1 MDYPSHHHRS
11 SSTSGDRSVSVSSTA
26 SSASHHSPF
35 RSESRALSPASV
47 ISEPASS
54 LLARSHQ
61 QLQVSSSHQNYPSY
75 ATHNNTPPP
84 SMLLPGSSHYFQ
96 PQMGSQMSLYPSI
109 PPPRIFGQQF
119 PSSFNFQLNSVPAQP
134 SPLSYQNYP
143 APLYPSYSTPSTYHD
158 HLPAPISSYHQQA
171 SSIHH
176 DLPTTHVDTEFRF
189 ARLPP
194 EVVSVLRKHVGY
206 LESRKL
212 LRLNRWFKES
222 FDVRHFTEDELI
234 AGVHEAEQ
242 SYKRY
247 HINSRNN
254 SGRRDSGSSPR
265 APTTTPSDSFA
276 CYHCYKMRSPENFEL
291 FAWHSQANRE
301 ERENE
306 AAGGGDDSDS
316 RRSTPPPAAAPGA
329 PGSSS
334 SSLPTTPRQ
343 RKRSLPTANPYYDPT
358 LTRSSLLQAQAAA
371 RNNNRSNSPA
381 ATPTPGSTAGRR
393 GSGQATAEASNSSGA
408 DASGL
413 SSDMGRVKSTW
424 GIRRFCIDCGMKN
437 EFYKP
442 TDLIQVHGERG
453 VVNWVCACLRV
464 RVRSVAPSCPDCGL
478 HSRYEPPGGRRRG
491 V

>member
-1 MDYPSHHHRS
+1 MDYPSQYHR

-26 SSASHHSPF
+26 SSTSHHSPF

-54 LLARSHQ
+54 LLSRSHQ
-61 QLQVSSSHQNYPSY
+61 QLQASSSHQNYPSY
-75 ATHNNTPPP
+75 ATQHTPPP
-84 SMLLPGSSHYFQ
+84 SMLLPGSSQYFQ

-119 PSSFNFQLNSVPAQP
+119 PSSFNFQLHSVPAQP

-143 APLYPSYSTPSTYHD
+143 APLYPSYSAPSTYHD
-158 HLPAPISSYHQQA
+158 SLPAPISSYHQQP

-176 DLPTTHVDTEFRF
+176 DIATTHGDPEFRF

-212 LRLNRWFKES
+212 LRLNRWFKDS
-222 FDVRHFTEDELI
+222 FDIRHFTEDELI

-254 SGRRDSGSSPR
+254 SGKRDSGSSPR

-291 FAWHSQANRE
+291 FAWHSQASRE

-306 AAGGGDDSDS
+306 AAGGDDESDS
-316 RRSTPPPAAAPGA
+316 RRSTPPAVAA

-334 SSLPTTPRQ
+334 SSLPTTPRP
-343 RKRSLPTANPYYDPT
+343 RNPSLPTANPYYDPT

-381 ATPTPGSTAGRR
+381 TTPTPGSMAGRR
-393 GSGQATAEASNSSGA
+393 GSGQAAQVEASG

-424 GIRRFCIDCGMKN
+424 GIRRFCIDCGMRKK
-437 EFYKP
+437 FYKP

-464 RVRSVAPSCPDCGL
+464 RVRSVAPSCLECGL